1 MHKLLGGSF
10 FLPRKFSKPNIHKT
24 MKRLL
29 SLSLVVASLFGFGLN
44 ANAASEPQQ
53 TTAVFASTSEYS
65 KEQIII
71 YISNDPQTDTL
82 LKSILSSFSYAQ
94 IPEDFLSLF
103 SQGSVQPNQDITT
116 TLQSGGTSGTGAVDN
131 AGSSNGPGNG
141 IETPQPTQTTS
152 STTQVTTQTIQ
163 TNQEPTQNVS
173 LPTQLTTT
181 AVQPT
186 QTNAQPTLVA
196 QQPITVATQP
206 TPVVSQP
213 VVVTL
218 QPYNPTTLKITSLY
232 PNTTGND
239 ADEEFIALVNTG
251 TKDVNLKDW
260 SLKDTS
266 GKTFTFETDF
276 LLAPGLQTELKRAQ
290 TSITLNNDAEEISL
304 FAPDDSLIDNVLYA
318 SAPKGEVY
326 KWANGVWSWP
336 PKVSTN
342 EPETVQ
348 TVQTTATTTE
358 QGPTTQSN
366 ISLPPVVSQPVAVT
380 LQPSNPTTLKITSL
394 YPNTTGNDAEEEFI
408 AITNTGTENVN
419 LKDWSLKD
427 ASGKTYMFDTELV
440 LAPNAQT
447 EVNRAQTNITLN
459 DDAEEISLFAP
470 DNSLIDNVK
479 YADAPNGE
487 TYKWIDGVWGWPAET
502 QTNEPETVQTT
513 QTIAAET
520 EPTNQ
525 SDPVTTVVNNFLTVS
540 QAKNS
545 PDQTI
550 VKVSGVVSV
559 LPGVLGKQ
567 FFYIQDDESGIQVYK
582 YDALFPELKV
592 GQKIIVNG
600 EMSTNGSERRVKVTK
615 TGTIEPTSEINILE
629 SKSAEIVG
637 LKTDDV
643 GELFTVTGILKSI
656 AADKLQIEKDGLTL
670 DIAIAVQSGID
681 TTTFVPGISLQ
692 ATGIIRS
699 TAGGVKLSPRS
710 QDDLVVLSQPVNP
723 LIAGTLDTGKS
734 SQNKSDQNIALLL
747 TASSSI
753 VMIAFI
759 VRHLIRKQ
767 KTIYATD
774 HPIELTTENV
784 H

>member
-239 ADEEFIALVNTG
+239 A
-251 TKDVNLKDW
+251 
-260 SLKDTS
+260 
-266 GKTFTFETDF
+266 
-276 LLAPGLQTELKRAQ
+276 
-290 TSITLNNDAEEISL
+290 
-304 FAPDDSLIDNVLYA
+304 
-318 SAPKGEVY
+318 
-326 KWANGVWSWP
+326 
-336 PKVSTN
+336 
-342 EPETVQ
+342 
-348 TVQTTATTTE
+348 
-358 QGPTTQSN
+358 
-366 ISLPPVVSQPVAVT
+366 
-380 LQPSNPTTLKITSL
+380 
-394 YPNTTGNDAEEEFI
+394 EEEFI

-459 DDAEEISLFAP
+459 NDAEEISLFAP